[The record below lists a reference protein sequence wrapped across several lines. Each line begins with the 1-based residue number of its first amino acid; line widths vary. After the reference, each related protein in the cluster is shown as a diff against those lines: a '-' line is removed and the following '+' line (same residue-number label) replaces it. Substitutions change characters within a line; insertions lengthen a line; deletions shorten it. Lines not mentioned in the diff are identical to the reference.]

1 MTEKQLFS
9 VLVRMLGVLV
19 VLVGLRA
26 VAQDL
31 MIIVWPPT
39 YSANV
44 EWSKEWLYC
53 STVLVLGAILVRWPD
68 WVVHLAWLEKLPT
81 IGRPND
87 DET

>member
-19 VLVGLRA
+19 VLVGLRC

-31 MIIVWPPT
+31 IAYFWDT
-39 YSANV
+39 YPLSMP
-44 EWSKEWLYC
+44 WSKEWLYC
-53 STVLVLGAILVRWPD
+53 AIILVVGAILIRWPD
-68 WVVHLAWLEKLPT
+68 CVVHLAWDKLPT

-87 DET
+87 EENSN